1 MLLGVVAT
9 LSIDL
14 AMIGCSSDKPPAGSG
29 TTGTDAALSPIDA
42 TSSRDG
48 GKDAD
53 GSSDATDEEFVFTGC
68 LDDKPAPD
76 AGVDSGVDA
85 SAPPVCPTSGDCSAV
100 CDHIVDHYKLGV
112 AQVAVSCL
120 LKLPSCASKFDV
132 FVCVDSATGIA
143 CKDPTSKAF
152 CTPLVTACD
161 PNAGGPGSNIDE
173 GGCELVASSLSSSG
187 RSALAS
193 CIQSKTDAGT
203 CPADVLVC
211 TDDIRQ

>member
-9 LSIDL
+9 ISIDL

-29 TTGTDAALSPIDA
+29 TTGTDAALNPNDA
-42 TSSRDG
+42 NTSRDG
-48 GKDAD
+48 GRDAD
-53 GSSDATDEEFVFTGC
+53 GSSDATDEQFVFTGC

-76 AGVDSGVDA
+76 GGTEAGVDA
-85 SAPPVCPTSGDCSAV
+85 SAPPVCPSSGDCSAI
-100 CDHIVDHYKLGV
+100 CGHIVDHYKLGV
-112 AQVAVSCL
+112 AQVAVACL
-120 LKLPSCASKFDV
+120 LKLPSCSVMTDV

-143 CKDPTSKAF
+143 CKDPTSKGY
-152 CTPLVTACD
+152 CTPLITACD
-161 PNAGGPGSNIDE
+161 PNAGGPGSNIDQV
-173 GGCELVASSLSSSG
+173 GCELVANGLSPSG

-193 CIQSKTDAGT
+193 CFQSKTDAGT

>member
-9 LSIDL
+9 ISIDL

-29 TTGTDAALSPIDA
+29 TTGTDAAPSTSDA
-42 TSSRDG
+42 NTSKDG
-48 GKDAD
+48 AQDAD
-53 GSSDATDEEFVFTGC
+53 GSSDAADEQFVFTGC

-76 AGVDSGVDA
+76 GGTEAGVDA
-85 SAPPVCPTSGDCSAV
+85 SAPPVCPSSGDCSAI
-100 CDHIVDHYKLGV
+100 CAHIVDHYKLGV

-143 CKDPTSKAF
+143 CADPTSKGY

-161 PNAGGPGSNIDE
+161 PNAGGAGSLIDE
-173 GGCELVASSLSSSG
+173 VGCELVARSLSSSG
-187 RSALAS
+187 RSALAT
-193 CIQSKTDAGT
+193 CFQSKTDAGT
-203 CPADVLVC
+203 CPADVLMC